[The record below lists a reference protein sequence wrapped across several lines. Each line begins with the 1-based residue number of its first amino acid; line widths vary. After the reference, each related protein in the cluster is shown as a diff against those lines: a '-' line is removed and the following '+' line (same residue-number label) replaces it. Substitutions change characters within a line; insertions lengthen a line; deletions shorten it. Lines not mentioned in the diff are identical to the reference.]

1 MQTSYSTTDNN
12 EEIIV
17 LIIIWKTDPLLFSF
31 SFFFNLD
38 KFCVDQK
45 KKMKNPILETVGW
58 QKMKQPK
65 HYNYCIGKYYA
76 NKYI

>member
-17 LIIIWKTDPLLFSF
+17 LIIIWKTDPLLSF

-45 KKMKNPILETVGW
+45 KKDEKSNLRNCGMAKDETT
-58 QKMKQPK
+58 
-65 HYNYCIGKYYA
+65 
-76 NKYI
+76 

>member
-1 MQTSYSTTDNN
+1 METSYSTTDNN

-45 KKMKNPILETVGW
+45 KKDEKSNLRNCGMAKDETT
-58 QKMKQPK
+58 
-65 HYNYCIGKYYA
+65 
-76 NKYI
+76 

>member
-17 LIIIWKTDPLLFSF
+17 LIIIWKTDPLLYFP
-31 SFFFNLD
+31 FFFNLD

>member
-17 LIIIWKTDPLLFSF
+17 LIIIWKTDPLLSF

>member
-12 EEIIV
+12 VEIIV

-31 SFFFNLD
+31 SFFLTLINSVLT
-38 KFCVDQK
+38 K
-45 KKMKNPILETVGW
+45 KKKKNPILETVGW